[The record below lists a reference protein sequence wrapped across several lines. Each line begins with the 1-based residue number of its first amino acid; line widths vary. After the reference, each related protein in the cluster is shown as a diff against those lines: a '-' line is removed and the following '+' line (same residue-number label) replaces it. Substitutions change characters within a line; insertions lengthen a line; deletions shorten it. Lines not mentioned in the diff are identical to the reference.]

1 MLNENI
7 INQNKQTTKN
17 QMAVF
22 YLIDVSD
29 DKKTKLVNAE
39 MEKAIQCYRD
49 RINKDLH
56 NEVDIK
62 IAIMQYSN
70 GCSWI
75 TPNGVPIS
83 ISDFTWKNLKVSKN
97 RDLGSAFMELNSV
110 LNNNVLP
117 NELLQHS
124 TIILVN
130 FGEPTDNWVMLWEKL
145 KNNTAFKNATK
156 LAFCDN
162 FKDVVN
168 KEILKSFTGSENLIW
183 GVEAISY
190 YSTIVKET
198 YQIDYRCNFYA
209 NDLSPIAAMT
219 EVLLWKQHKR
229 LL

>member
-7 INQNKQTTKN
+7 INQNKHTTKN

-29 DKKTKLVNAE
+29 GEKTKLVNVE

-49 RINKDLH
+49 RIIKDLY
-56 NEVDIK
+56 NIVDIK

-70 GCSWI
+70 GCLWI

-97 RDLGSAFMELNSV
+97 RDLGSAFMELNSI

-117 NELLQHS
+117 NELLQHP

-130 FGEPTDNWVMLWEKL
+130 FGVPTDNWVTPWEKL
-145 KNNTAFKNATK
+145 KNNAVFKNATK

-162 FKDVVN
+162 YKDIVN
-168 KEILKSFTGSENLIW
+168 KEILKKFTGSEYLIW
-183 GVEAISY
+183 DVETISY
-190 YSTIVKET
+190 YS
-198 YQIDYRCNFYA
+198 
-209 NDLSPIAAMT
+209 
-219 EVLLWKQHKR
+219 
-229 LL
+229 